1 MEYPVRQASCMF
13 LLIVLLA
20 NETLHAIYWSMKYRL
35 VLQDYNFIS
44 QSCEFSTTSNIKQ
57 ATGRDLQ
64 AKIKNNQATSNQ
76 NKQPE
81 QATSMAHGY
90 SIE

>member
-44 QSCEFSTTSNIKQ
+44 QSWESLTTKNFKQ
-57 ATGRDLQ
+57 ATDRDLQ
-64 AKIKNNQATSNQ
+64 AKNLEIIKQQANITGNQ
-76 NKQPE
+76 NKQL
-81 QATSMAHGY
+81 A
-90 SIE
+90 